1 MEKLE
6 KSRLGT
12 LDFIGFLE
20 LTKPEKSLSKPSK
33 PWVGGSNPSRR
44 TRKYKGFGV
53 LPRLFLR

>member
-44 TRKYKGFGV
+44 TSDVIRV
-53 LPRLFLR
+53 ESIL